1 MKFELTIPSSLS
13 EISLKQYKKFL
24 KIQESNEDSYF
35 LQCKMI
41 EIFCNLDAKSVRLL
55 KLTDADRIVQIINKM
70 FEEKPE
76 LIRTFKLGEIEYGMI
91 PNLDE
96 ISLGEYVDL
105 DTYLGDW
112 QNMQIAMNV
121 MFRPI
126 KEKIG
131 DKYLIKD
138 YDVESKDL
146 LQEITMDVVF
156 GAVFFLYNLGID
168 LSKVMMDYLEDNQM
182 DNLMEQQIFQENMD
196 GIKVSSLHSLKT
208 MLDELKISLN

>member
-1 MKFELTIPSSLS
+1 
-13 EISLKQYKKFL
+13 
-24 KIQESNEDSYF
+24 
-35 LQCKMI
+35 
-41 EIFCNLDAKSVRLL
+41 
-55 KLTDADRIVQIINKM
+55 
-70 FEEKPE
+70 
-76 LIRTFKLGEIEYGMI
+76 
-91 PNLDE
+91 
-96 ISLGEYVDL
+96 
-105 DTYLGDW
+105 
-112 QNMQIAMNV
+112 

-146 LQEITMDVVF
+146 LQEIPMDVVF